1 LTSTGATTKRVAPV
15 LLFRDANHRPDTGII
30 SRAKVRA
37 VARAVHKRFCP
48 MSLRVVRGAAAHRT
62 ATDFHLRRG
71 IADRISG
78 LTKPEPF

>member
-1 LTSTGATTKRVAPV
+1 VLPPV
-15 LLFRDANHRPDTGII
+15 LLFRDVDHRPDTGIA
-30 SRAKVRA
+30 SSTKVRA
-37 VARAVHKRFCP
+37 VTRAVHKRFCP
-48 MSLRVVRGAAAHRT
+48 MPLRGAAAHRT